1 MSVIGN
7 TALSFSEEQ
16 AMLLDVARE
25 FCQDKSP
32 ISKVR
37 EQLESGT
44 GYDATIWQEMVDLGW
59 LGISIPEQ
67 YGGSGLG
74 VATVVPVVES
84 MGRSMLGTPL
94 ISTTLAAQLILRAG
108 DSSVA
113 EQWLP
118 SIVEGTPATIAQ
130 LESMDW
136 GDEAIT
142 CSVDAGG
149 VLSGQKMF
157 VPDAAAAQIF
167 VVTVLH
173 GGEPA
178 LAVVPRALIP
188 EASITE
194 HTIID
199 QTKRAA
205 SVDFSGVTVPADHLL
220 TGPTV
225 PEAIRNANLL
235 GALLTAAEASGCAAS
250 CLDTVVEYLKT
261 RKQFGK
267 LIGSYQALKHPSVDI
282 LCDVDSSRSL
292 LYHAATLVT
301 DDLLDRD
308 AEIACRMAKAK
319 ATETL
324 LYAGDRAVQF
334 HGGMGFTYECDAQ
347 LYIRRA
353 QWTQQQYGDARHH
366 RKRLA
371 SLLLDNIAA

>member
-32 ISKVR
+32 ISRVR
-37 EQLESGT
+37 EQLESVT
-44 GYDATIWQEMVDLGW
+44 GYDAAIWQEMVDLGW

-94 ISTTLAAQLILRAG
+94 ISTTLAAQLILRAS

-118 SIVEGTPATIAQ
+118 SMVEGSPATIAQ

-136 GDEAIT
+136 GDELVT
-142 CSVDAGG
+142 CSVDADG

-157 VPDAAAAQIF
+157 VPDGAAAQIF

-188 EASITE
+188 EAGIIE

-205 SVDFSGVTVPADHLL
+205 RVDFTGVTVPADHLL
-220 TGPTV
+220 TGPAV
-225 PEAIRNANLL
+225 SEALRHANLL
-235 GALLTAAEASGCAAS
+235 GALLTAAEATGSAAR
-250 CLDTVVEYLKT
+250 CLDTVVDYLKT

-301 DDLLDRD
+301 DDPLDRD
-308 AEIACRMAKAK
+308 TEIACRMAKAK

-324 LYAGDRAVQF
+324 LYASDRAVQF